1 MITEKDLEMQYQS
14 DTGNFATNNGKVNSG
29 YTRGFYDWCLD
40 QLLILKNQKDES
52 SGKSQEFILSE
63 GS

>member
-14 DTGNFATNNGKVNSG
+14 DTGNIALISATSG

-40 QLLILKNQKDES
+40 QLLILKNKENEKDNM
-52 SGKSQEFILSE
+52 GK
-63 GS
+63 G